1 MVDSY
6 LLLFAAAFGAGI
18 MNSVAGGGTFL
29 TFPTLVFAGVPSV
42 IANATSTVSLFP
54 GAFASAWAYRKD
66 LTAMRGVPLK
76 AALAV
81 SVAGGLIGASLLL
94 YTSETTFDF
103 VIPWLLLI
111 ASTIFT
117 FGPRF
122 TKTLER
128 RSVINTKTLLLFQ
141 FLAAIYGGYF
151 GGAVGIIILA
161 LWSMIGITDIH
172 AMNASKTLLGGT
184 MNAAAVILFIAAG
197 KVWWPQTA
205 VMLIAAVTG
214 GYVGAR
220 MAKRTNAKLVRSF
233 ITVLCFTVTIIFF
246 VRA

>member
-1 MVDSY
+1 MVDSH
-6 LLLFAAAFGAGI
+6 LLLFAAAFGAGV

-29 TFPTLVFAGVPSV
+29 TFPALVFTGVPSV

-66 LTAMRGVPLK
+66 LTALRGVPLK

-81 SVAGGLIGASLLL
+81 SIVGGLIGASLLL
-94 YTSETTFDF
+94 YTSESTFDF
-103 VIPWLLLI
+103 IIPWLLLF

-117 FGPRF
+117 FGPRL
-122 TKTLER
+122 TKTLEG
-128 RSVINTKTLLLFQ
+128 RSLTNPTALITFQ

-161 LWSMIGITDIH
+161 LWSMMGITDIH

-184 MNAAAVILFIAAG
+184 MNAAAVVLFIVAG
-197 KVWWPQTA
+197 KIWWPQTA
-205 VMLIAAVTG
+205 VMLVAAVTG

-220 MAKRTNAKLVRSF
+220 MAKRTNARLVRSF
-233 ITVLCFTVTIIFF
+233 ITVLCFTVTILFF
-246 VRA
+246 IRA